1 MKKRYTEDQIVKIL
15 REASTSGKVADV
27 CRKHGVSEPTYYNWK
42 KKYEGMEASDLRKLK
57 TLEDENR
64 RLKRLLA
71 DKELDID
78 ALKSLLEKYGSAR

>member
-1 MKKRYTEDQIVKIL
+1 MKKRYTEEQIVKIL
-15 REASTSGKVADV
+15 REAGMNGKVAEV
-27 CRKHGVSEPTYYNWK
+27 CRKHGISEPTYYNWK
-42 KKYEGMEASDLRKLK
+42 KKYEEMEASDLRKLK

-78 ALKSLLEKYGSAR
+78 ALKALLEKYGGAR